1 MARKAFYSFHY
12 DADNWRAAQVR
23 SMGVI
28 EGNEPCSDND
38 WESVK
43 RGGDAAIEK
52 WIASQLDGRSCA
64 VVLVGSGTAGRKWV
78 THEIKEA
85 WNSGKGVVGVHIHNL
100 KDRHQAQSLKGGN
113 PFDYLHFVK
122 KPEKY
127 LSSVAKL
134 YDPPYWQSTDVYAY
148 IKANLAAWIE
158 EAIEIKDTFSL

>member
-1 MARKAFYSFHY
+1 MARKVFYSFEY

-38 WESVK
+38 WEAVK
-43 RGGDAAIEK
+43 KGGDPAIEK
-52 WIASQLDGRSCA
+52 WIAKQLEGRTCA
-64 VVLVGSGTAGRKWV
+64 VVLVGSGTAGRKWI

-85 WNSGKGVVGVHIHNL
+85 WNGGKGVVGVHIHNL
-100 KDRHQAQSLKGGN
+100 KNQQQLQSTKGAN
-113 PFDYLHFVK
+113 PFDYLHFVQN
-122 KPEKY
+122 PSKY

-148 IKANLAAWIE
+148 VKDNLAAWIE
-158 EAIEIKDTFSL
+158 EAIEIKDTFKL

>member
-38 WESVK
+38 WEAVK
-43 RGGDAAIEK
+43 GGGDPAIEK
-52 WIASQLDGRSCA
+52 WIAEQLEGKTCA
-64 VVLVGSGTAGRKWV
+64 IVLVGSGTDGRKWI

-85 WNSGKGVVGVHIHNL
+85 WNGGRGVVGIHIHNL
-100 KDRHQAQSLKGGN
+100 KNQQGLQSYKGGN

-122 KPEKY
+122 NPSKY
-127 LSSVAKL
+127 FSSVGKL
-134 YDPPYWQSTDVYAY
+134 YDPPYSQSTDVYAY
-148 IKANLAAWIE
+148 IHNNLADWIE
-158 EAIEIKDTFSL
+158 EALEIKDTFTL

>member
-1 MARKAFYSFHY
+1 VARHVFYSFHY

-43 RGGDAAIEK
+43 KGGAPAIEK
-52 WIASQLDGRSCA
+52 WIAKQLEGRTCA
-64 VVLVGSGTAGRKWV
+64 VVLIGGDTAGRKWI
-78 THEIKEA
+78 TYEIQEA
-85 WNSGKGVVGVHIHNL
+85 WNGGKGVVGIHIHNL
-100 KDRHQAQSLKGGN
+100 KNQQQSQSLKGGN
-113 PFDYLHFVK
+113 PFDHLHFVQQPSK
-122 KPEKY
+122 K

-148 IKANLAAWIE
+148 ISQNLTAWIE
-158 EAIEIKDTFSL
+158 EAIQIKNTFKL